1 MLSLLLLI
9 LGLNRPKKALLLTA
23 KVHLSIVYTYKEKGP
38 NHFFYGRTP
47 ARHKQSFCILTGA
60 LINQILEGI
69 APLRHWYVNPNE
81 KSNKYNFFF
90 TYPIYQRLIKH
101 FLQENAPLRPS

>member
-23 KVHLSIVYTYKEKGP
+23 KVQTLKYCLYIQRKRTQSFT
-38 NHFFYGRTP
+38 FFYGRTP

-90 TYPIYQRLIKH
+90 TYPIYQSLNKA
-101 FLQENAPLRPS
+101 LPSRKCSI

>member
-38 NHFFYGRTP
+38 NHLLFFMAELQLYTNRV
-47 ARHKQSFCILTGA
+47 FA
-60 LINQILEGI
+60 LIRCL
-69 APLRHWYVNPNE
+69 NE
-81 KSNKYNFFF
+81 PD
-90 TYPIYQRLIKH
+90 T
-101 FLQENAPLRPS
+101 

>member
-38 NHFFYGRTP
+38 NHLLFFM
-47 ARHKQSFCILTGA
+47 ADLHQNIKSFSSFSRCLNGSD
-60 LINQILEGI
+60 
-69 APLRHWYVNPNE
+69 P
-81 KSNKYNFFF
+81 
-90 TYPIYQRLIKH
+90 
-101 FLQENAPLRPS
+101 